1 MKIDRRALLRAAPAA
16 VLWAA
21 WPSAGWALDLTQSD
35 AAAGLREALGRG
47 AEAAVNSLGKADGFM
62 ANPQVH
68 IPLPAS
74 LKKVESLMRAMGQ
87 GKKLDELELA
97 LNRAA
102 ESAVPLARPLLTNA
116 IKSMTVDDAKK
127 VLAGGDTSVTEFF
140 AGKTRA
146 PLTER
151 FLPIVRQTTDKAA
164 LARKY
169 NDVAGRAKQ
178 FGFVKDQDADVAT
191 YVTGKALDGLFL
203 MIGEE
208 EKQIR
213 QDPVGTGSKL
223 LQKVFGAL

>member
-1 MKIDRRALLRAAPAA
+1 MKIDRRALVRAAPAGWM
-16 VLWAA
+16 LAA
-21 WPSAGWALDLTQSD
+21 LPGAAWALDLSQVD
-35 AAAGLREALGRG
+35 ALAGLREALGRG
-47 AEAAVNSLGKADGFM
+47 AQAAVASLGKADGFM
-62 ANPQVH
+62 GNPQVH

-87 GKKLDELELA
+87 GKRLDELELA

-102 ESAVPLARPLLTNA
+102 ESAVPLAQPLLADA
-116 IKSMTVDDAKK
+116 IKSMTVDDARK
-127 VLAGGDTSVTEFF
+127 VLAGGDTSVTDFF

-169 NDVAGRAKQ
+169 NDVAGRARQ
-178 FGFVKDQDADVAT
+178 FGFVKEQDADVAT

-208 EKQIR
+208 ERQIR
-213 QDPVGTGSKL
+213 RDPVGTGSKL
-223 LQKVFGAL
+223 LQKVFGSL